1 MTAAGPLS
9 HPRRW
14 SVHLEGR
21 YFQPEGAEFVLIPLP
36 GGPTRL
42 EGISSYRNRIWP
54 MAYWRLWSDA
64 IVHNIH
70 LRVFRHIKGLAEQQ
84 EALASRR

>member
-1 MTAAGPLS
+1 M
-9 HPRRW
+9 
-14 SVHLEGR
+14 HLEGR

-42 EGISSYRNRIWP
+42 GSYRNRIWP

-70 LRVFRHIKGLAEQQ
+70 HLRVFRHIKRLAEQQ